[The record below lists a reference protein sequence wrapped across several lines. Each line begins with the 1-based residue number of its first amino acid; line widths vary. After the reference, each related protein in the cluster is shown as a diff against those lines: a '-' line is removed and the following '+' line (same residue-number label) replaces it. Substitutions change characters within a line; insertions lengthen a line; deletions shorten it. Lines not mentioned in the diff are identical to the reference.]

1 MKHMGKDRKDFTM
14 RIILASKS
22 PRRKELLSKL
32 GYDFITYNI
41 NVDETIDSYDSYVE
55 FVEKTVLKKAQ
66 FAKNDFPNDIVIC
79 ADTIVVCENKILG
92 KPHNKEE
99 AYKMISLLSGRTH
112 LVVTSVSIVYQNNYK
127 IITESTEVEVIQM
140 TEEEIQGYINTP
152 EPYDKAGGYAIQ
164 GIFSKYISRING
176 DYYTVVGLPLCRLNQ
191 ELKKIINQQ

>member
-127 IITESTEVEVIQM
+127 IFTESTEVEVIQM

>member
-1 MKHMGKDRKDFTM
+1 MGKDRKDFTM

-41 NVDETIDSYDSYVE
+41 NVDETIDSYDSYVD

-127 IITESTEVEVIQM
+127 IFTESTEVEVIQM

-176 DYYTVVGLPLCRLNQ
+176 DYYTIVGLPLCRLNQ

>member
-1 MKHMGKDRKDFTM
+1 MGKDRKDFTM

-41 NVDETIDSYDSYVE
+41 NVDETIDSYDSYVD

-127 IITESTEVEVIQM
+127 IFTESTEVEVIQM

>member
-41 NVDETIDSYDSYVE
+41 NVDETIDSYDSYVD

-127 IITESTEVEVIQM
+127 IFTESTEVEVIQM

>member
-41 NVDETIDSYDSYVE
+41 NVDETIDSYDSYVD

-127 IITESTEVEVIQM
+127 IFTESTEVEVIQM

-176 DYYTVVGLPLCRLNQ
+176 DYYTIVGLPLCRLNQ